1 LKSCN
6 KNCKCAVLFGILAIF
21 LRATAGGETG
31 GAVTAAGIEH
41 DIAVNGAS
49 SVVKQLRSGK
59 GTAWQD
65 VLRNVETGRVAWLR
79 VAQQLLK
86 GTDAGNTE
94 SLYFAVSLALTRNP
108 EAVLPMLGPEIPAGK
123 ICTVPYIE
131 PSEKTERE
139 YRAKARAALDRIA
152 QPELTA
158 RKEMCLKELAVG
170 EK

>member
-1 LKSCN
+1 MKSCI
-6 KNCKCAVLFGILAIF
+6 KNCKSAIVLSILAIF
-21 LRATAGGETG
+21 LRVAVGGETA
-31 GAVTAAGIEH
+31 AVTAAAIEH
-41 DIAVNGAS
+41 DIAVSGAP

-59 GTAWQD
+59 GGAWQT
-65 VLRNVETGRVAWLR
+65 VLRNVETGRSEWLR

-94 SLYFAVSLALTRNP
+94 SLYFAISLALTRNP
-108 EAVLPMLGPEIPAGK
+108 GAVLPMLGPEIPAGK

-131 PSEKTERE
+131 PSQKMERE

-152 QPELTA
+152 QPDLTA

>member
-1 LKSCN
+1 MFG
-6 KNCKCAVLFGILAIF
+6 VLTVF
-21 LRATAGGETG
+21 LRATAVGETG

-41 DIAVNGAS
+41 DIEVSGAS

-59 GTAWQD
+59 GGAWQA
-65 VLRNVETGRVAWLR
+65 VLRNVETGRRDWLR
-79 VAQQLLK
+79 VAEQLLN

-94 SLYFAVSLALTRNP
+94 SLYFAISLALTRNP
-108 EAVLPMLGPEIPAGK
+108 EAVLPILGPEIPAGK

-131 PSEKTERE
+131 PSQKTERE
-139 YRAKARAALDRIA
+139 YRAKARAALDRVTK
-152 QPELTA
+152 PGLTA